1 MAINIWK
8 SYMCTLVEEMNIEA
22 ILAAMNTTELMVE
35 IQAWIFFSS
44 VHSCEDCFYIHV
56 FNISA
61 HIWFSYI
68 YSHYSPLQRFIWI
81 QHNDQLPVGL
91 LAQLVEHCT
100 SITEVMGSNSIWAWI
115 FSGLI
120 LTTSSVVFIAQ
131 GSLLYSNVELFC
143 QRRLILS
150 FRFPFR
156 HTNTRRNIN

>member
-1 MAINIWK
+1 MK
-8 SYMCTLVEEMNIEA
+8 YRPE
-22 ILAAMNTTELMVE
+22 
-35 IQAWIFFSS
+35 FFSVVFS
-44 VHSCEDCFYIHV
+44 SSCEDCFYIHV

>member
-1 MAINIWK
+1 MKLCGSELLQQQRCLSFRQFIPEVYFVLPSYDQQYRTMAINIWK
-8 SYMCTLVEEMNIEA
+8 SYMCTLVEETNIEA

-68 YSHYSPLQRFIWI
+68 YSHYSPLQRVIWI

-100 SITEVMGSNSIWAWI
+100 SITEVMDSDSIWAWI
-115 FSGLI
+115 FSRPY
-120 LTTSSVVFIAQ
+120 FN
-131 GSLLYSNVELFC
+131 Y
-143 QRRLILS
+143 
-150 FRFPFR
+150 
-156 HTNTRRNIN
+156 

>member
-1 MAINIWK
+1 MKIIHVHFGWRNEYRSNPC
-8 SYMCTLVEEMNIEA
+8 SYEHYWTLKYRPE
-22 ILAAMNTTELMVE
+22 
-35 IQAWIFFSS
+35 FFS
-44 VHSCEDCFYIHV
+44 VVFIAARINCFYIHV